1 MVGSHQEQDAFAAL
15 FEIGLAEP
23 GQTPVGSQVQIEVVM
38 PTLLRAT
45 FGSLEHVHAGI
56 GDNHVY
62 TSEGTD
68 RIFDEAFQLLRI
80 RHIRGA
86 VERAY
91 ALLFYHLAESLHARV
106 VRRLART
113 ACHMGARPCELPGDA
128 QPDSRTETPVTR
140 TTLSL

>member
-1 MVGSHQEQDAFAAL
+1 MVGGHQEQDAFAAL

-56 GDNHVY
+56 GDDHVY
-62 TSEGTD
+62 TSEGPG
-68 RIFDEAFQLLRI
+68 RLFDEAFQLLRI

-91 ALLFYHLAESLHARV
+91 ALLFYHLAESLHARI

-113 ACHMGARPCELPGDA
+113 ACHMGTRPCELPGD
-128 QPDSRTETPVTR
+128 T
-140 TTLSL
+140 